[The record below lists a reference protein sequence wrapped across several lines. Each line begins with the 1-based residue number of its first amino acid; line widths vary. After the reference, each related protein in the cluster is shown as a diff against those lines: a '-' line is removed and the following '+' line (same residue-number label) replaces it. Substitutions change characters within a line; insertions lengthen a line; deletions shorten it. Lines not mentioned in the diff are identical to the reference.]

1 MILKLLKFLVIGFY
15 LKNVNAILYS
25 CKGNYKYWKS
35 FSIDEKKLFFVPC
48 AVDNNFFLRKKSFY
62 KPKINLIKK
71 ELNITKDDFVI
82 IFPSRFTDR
91 KRPLDLINAVAL
103 ASRKNIVILFVGDG
117 PNRKK
122 MEDLSLQKGVKS
134 IFTGFIN
141 QKLISKY
148 YSIADIVAIIS
159 EYDASPKSLNEA
171 LNFNLPSIVSNM
183 VGTAGDLIIDDYNG
197 FIVDV
202 GDIKTITS
210 KINTLMNDIK
220 LFKKMKKNS
229 GIIIQNWSLKNDVK
243 GINKAIEYL
252 DSEIK

>member
-1 MILKLLKFLVIGFY
+1 MFGDDIGLKEVYSDGFNSKIKWDIPLTKGYSHFFLKNLAKTKLTGFFSRINFGVFKVINRTDYDFVLVHGYQTLTCWLILLCAKIKGIKIILRGEALIKKDKNLILKLLKFLVIGFY
-15 LKNVNAILYS
+15 LKNVNAILFS

-141 QKLISKY
+141 QKLI
-148 YSIADIVAIIS
+148 
-159 EYDASPKSLNEA
+159 
-171 LNFNLPSIVSNM
+171 FM
-183 VGTAGDLIIDDYNG
+183 
-197 FIVDV
+197 
-202 GDIKTITS
+202 
-210 KINTLMNDIK
+210 
-220 LFKKMKKNS
+220 
-229 GIIIQNWSLKNDVK
+229 QNQPRH
-243 GINKAIEYL
+243 
-252 DSEIK
+252 